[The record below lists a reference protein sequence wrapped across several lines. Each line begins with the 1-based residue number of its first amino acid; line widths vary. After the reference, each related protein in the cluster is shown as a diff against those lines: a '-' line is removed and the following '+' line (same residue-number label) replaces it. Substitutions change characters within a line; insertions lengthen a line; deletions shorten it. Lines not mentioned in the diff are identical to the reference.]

1 LNWIKKNIN
10 GILGTIIFHLIIVI
24 IAMFFEFKSQYKH
37 IESYTYVEAE
47 FLDEFLDEKLKAD
60 NNQTEEINL
69 EQRMAEIR
77 NLGSN
82 RNQTSV
88 NENIES
94 MSLEEIRKKYEAEIL
109 KEKYG
114 EQYEDMINKTHEDYL
129 DKNKS
134 QDNSF
139 SDRFKNHEQA
149 NYSGPALVFI
159 ELDNKDRAT
168 YYAHV
173 PVFTCQDGGVVVI
186 DIVVSPTGKVIKA
199 DLKSVNGSNNT
210 DCIVNESRQSA
221 LKTVFA
227 PVTSGNN
234 ETGIITYHFIQ
245 Q

>member
-1 LNWIKKNIN
+1 MNWIKNNIN

-37 IESYTYVEAE
+37 VESYTYVEAE
-47 FLDEFLDEKLKAD
+47 FLDEFLDEKLKSD
-60 NNQTEEINL
+60 NSQNEEMNI
-69 EQRMAEIR
+69 EQRISEIR

-82 RNQTSV
+82 RNQTTL

-94 MSLEEIRKKYEAEIL
+94 MSLEEIRKKYETEIL

-114 EQYEDMINKTHEDYL
+114 EQYEEMINKTHEDYM

-134 QDNSF
+134 EDDSF
-139 SDRFKNHEQA
+139 SDRFKNQEQA

-173 PVFTCQDGGVVVI
+173 PVFTCQNGGVVVI
-186 DIVVSPTGKVIKA
+186 NIEISPNGKVIKA
-199 DLKSVNGSNNT
+199 DLKSVSGSNDS

-227 PVTSGNN
+227 PVTSGNK